1 MIKITNADKWFSKCV
16 REAADWSCE
25 VCGTKYAENAQGLHC
40 SHFFGRRNYSVRFC
54 SQGLKGVNNAFS
66 HCYSCHQKMGSN
78 PYDFAKWVENE
89 IGADFV
95 EILIEKRNDISAGK
109 MIKKNLK
116 EVAAHYKLE
125 YEKLKA
131 RRAAGEKGKLSFTCY
146 L

>member
-1 MIKITNADKWFSKCV
+1 
-16 REAADWSCE
+16 
-25 VCGTKYAENAQGLHC
+25 
-40 SHFFGRRNYSVRFC
+40 
-54 SQGLKGVNNAFS
+54 
-66 HCYSCHQKMGSN
+66 MGSN
-78 PYDFAKWVENE
+78 PYDFAKWVEAE
-89 IGADFV
+89 IGEDFV

-125 YEKLKA
+125 YEGLKA